1 MKDYTTDNIINIVL
15 AGHASTGKTTLAEAM
30 MCNGG
35 SIHKMG
41 SIEEGTTISD
51 YRKYEIKN
59 QHSISLSLMNIEWL
73 EKKFNILDTP
83 GYLDFHG
90 EVKSAMGVADFAAI
104 VISATEGIDVGTELC
119 WDYADKEFNIP
130 KLFIINMTDK
140 DQSDFDSVLSALQ
153 SRYGRTVFPFTL
165 PVNQGPNFNQ
175 IADVLRK
182 EVFTCKADGSG
193 DYSEASAEDDW
204 SKKMEDIHNELI
216 ELIAESDESL
226 LEIFFDKGEL
236 SEDELRSGLH
246 QALKSG
252 GLIPVFCVSG
262 RTNMGVKRMMDILA
276 KYAPC
281 AGDFEEVVGTK
292 PGSDEEV
299 IHGPSLN
306 DPLAARIFKT
316 ISEEHI
322 GEMSFFR
329 VYSGKVN
336 AGDDL
341 RNTTRNNSEK
351 MRQIYFISGNKRV
364 DASQLI
370 AGDIGAAL
378 KLKNTHTGDTLAAA
392 KSPILLPKIIYPTPN
407 MSFAVKPKTRGDEEK
422 IANGLAVMHE
432 EDPTFLYRV
441 DPELKQ
447 TIISGQGELHL
458 DIALKRITE
467 RFHVELEKETP
478 KVPYRETIT
487 GNADAKYRHKKQSGG
502 SGQFAE
508 VWLRI
513 EAANRGDGIDF
524 TNSLVGQNVDRG
536 FVPSV
541 EKGINNVCKDGVI
554 AGCKVVDVKIDFYD
568 GKMHPVDSND
578 MAFQIAGRHAF
589 TAAIKD
595 AKPKLLEPI
604 FTIKVKVPDE
614 VMGDIMGD
622 ISSRRGKVQGMDSDG
637 HFQIINAEVP
647 MANLHDY
654 ATALKAMSS
663 GRGMFTNEFSHYEDM
678 PHIEAEKIISKWE
691 AARAAGE

>member
-1 MKDYTTDNIINIVL
+1 MKDYTTDNIINIAL
-15 AGHASTGKTTLAEAM
+15 AGHASTGKTTLSEAIM
-30 MCNGG
+30 YNGG

-41 SIEEGTTISD
+41 SIDAGTTLSD
-51 YRKYEIKN
+51 YREYEINN
-59 QHSISLSLMNIEWL
+59 QHSISLSLMNLEWL
-73 EKKFNILDTP
+73 DKKFNILDTP

-90 EVKSAMGVADFAAI
+90 EVKSAMAVADFAALVVS
-104 VISATEGIDVGTELC
+104 VIEGIDVGTELC

-140 DQSDFDSVLSALQ
+140 EQSDYDSVLSTLQ

-165 PVNQGPNFNQ
+165 PVNQGPGFNQ

-182 EVFTCKADGSG
+182 EVFTFKTDGSG
-193 DYSEASAEDDW
+193 DYTEAVAEGDW
-204 SKKMEDIHNELI
+204 SQKLEEMHNELI

-236 SEDELRSGLH
+236 SEEELRSGLH

-262 RTNMGVKRMMDILA
+262 ETNTGVKRMMDILA
-276 KYAPC
+276 RYAPC
-281 AGDFEEVVGTK
+281 AGDFEKVEGTHPDSGDEVL
-292 PGSDEEV
+292 
-299 IHGPSLN
+299 HGPSIN
-306 DPLAARIFKT
+306 DPLAARVFKT

-351 MRQIYFISGNKRV
+351 MRQIYFMNGKNRK

-378 KLKNTHTGDTLAAA
+378 KLKNTHTGDTLADP
-392 KSPILLPKIIYPTPN
+392 KGPILLPKINYPTPN
-407 MSFAVKPKTRGDEEK
+407 MSYAVKPKARGDEEK
-422 IANGLAVMHE
+422 IANGLAIMHE

-441 DPELKQ
+441 DSELKQ

-458 DIALKRITE
+458 NIALKRISE

-478 KVPYRETIT
+478 KVPYRETIS
-487 GNADAKYRHKKQSGG
+487 GKAEAKYRHKKQSGG

-513 EAANRGDGIDF
+513 EAANRGEGIEF
-524 TNSLVGQNVDRG
+524 KNSLVGQNVDRG

-541 EKGINNVCKDGVI
+541 EKGINHICNDGVI
-554 AGCKVVDVKIDFYD
+554 AGCKVVDININFYD

-589 TAAIKD
+589 MD
-595 AKPKLLEPI
+595 AVKSARPKLLEPI
-604 FTIKVKVPDE
+604 YSIKVKIPDD

-622 ISSRRGKVQGMDSDG
+622 ISSRRGKVQGMETDG

-678 PHIEAEKIISKWE
+678 PHIEADKVISKWE

>member
-1 MKDYTTDNIINIVL
+1 MKNYTTDNIINIAL
-15 AGHASTGKTTLAEAM
+15 TGHASTGKTILTESM
-30 MCNGG
+30 MLNAGF
-35 SIHKMG
+35 IHKMG
-41 SIEEGTTISD
+41 TIEEGTTISD
-51 YRKYEIKN
+51 YREYEVSN
-59 QHSISLSLMNIEWL
+59 QHSISLSLMNFEWQN
-73 EKKFNILDTP
+73 KKINIIDTP

-90 EVKSAMGVADFAAI
+90 EVKSGMSVADFAAI
-104 VISATEGIDVGTELC
+104 LVSATDGIDVGTELC
-119 WDYADKEFNIP
+119 WEYADKEFKIP
-130 KLFIINMTDK
+130 KLFIINMIDK
-140 DQSDFDSVLSALQ
+140 DQSDFESILSALQ
-153 SRYGRTVFPFTL
+153 NRYGRTVFPFTL
-165 PVNQGPNFNQ
+165 PINQGPDFNQ
-175 IADVLRK
+175 VADVLRK
-182 EVFTCKADGSG
+182 EHLTFEKNNSGNFSENAADG
-193 DYSEASAEDDW
+193 EW
-204 SKKMEDIHNELI
+204 SKKLDDYHNELI
-216 ELIAESDESL
+216 ELIAESDEEL
-226 LEIFFDKGEL
+226 LELFFDKGEL

-262 RTNMGVKRMMDILA
+262 EKNIGVKRMMDILA

-281 AGDFEEVVGTK
+281 AGDFKEVKGTK
-292 PGSDEEV
+292 PNSEDKV
-299 IHGPSLN
+299 IHGSTEN
-306 DPLAARIFKT
+306 DPLSARVFKT

-341 RNTTRNNSEK
+341 SNTSRNNSEK
-351 MRQIYFISGNKRV
+351 MRQIYFMSGNKRK

-378 KLKNTHTGDTLAAA
+378 KLKNTHTGDTLSNS
-392 KSPILLPKIIYPTPN
+392 KNPILLSEVKYPTSN
-407 MSFAVKPKTRGDEEK
+407 MSFAIKPKARGDEEK
-422 IANGLAVMHE
+422 IANGLSVLHE
-432 EDPTFLYRV
+432 EDPTFIYRV
-441 DPELKQ
+441 DSELKQ

-458 DIALKRITE
+458 DIALKRISE
-467 RFHVELEKETP
+467 RFNVELLKETP

-487 GNADAKYRHKKQSGG
+487 SNSNSKYRHKKQSGG

-513 EAANRGDGIDF
+513 EPAERGSGIDF
-524 TNSLVGQNVDRG
+524 SNSLVGQNVDRG

-541 EKGINNVCKDGVI
+541 EKGINHICNDGII
-554 AGCKVVDVKIDFYD
+554 AGCKVVDIKIDFYD

-578 MAFQIAGRHAF
+578 MAFQIAGKNAF
-589 TAAIKD
+589 TEAVKN

-604 FTIKVKVPDE
+604 YKIQVKIPDD

-647 MANLHDY
+647 LANLHDY
-654 ATALKAMSS
+654 ATALKSMSS
-663 GRGMFTNEFSHYEDM
+663 GRGMFSNEFSHYEDM
-678 PHIEAEKIISKWE
+678 PHTEAEKVISSWE
-691 AARAAGE
+691 AARSAGE

>member
-1 MKDYTTDNIINIVL
+1 MKNYSTDNIINIAL
-15 AGHASTGKTTLAEAM
+15 SGHASTGKTILSEAIM
-30 MCNGG
+30 YNGG

-41 SIEEGTTISD
+41 SIEEGTTLSD
-51 YRKYEIKN
+51 YREYEINN
-59 QHSISLSLMNIEWL
+59 QHSISLSLMNLEWL
-73 EKKFNILDTP
+73 DKKFNILDTP

-90 EVKSAMGVADFAAI
+90 EVKSAMAVADFSAL
-104 VISATEGIDVGTELC
+104 VVSATEGIDVGTELC
-119 WDYADKEFNIP
+119 WDYAEKEFNIP
-130 KLFIINMTDK
+130 KLFIINMVDK
-140 DQSDFDSVLSALQ
+140 DQADFDSVLSSLQ
-153 SRYGRTVFPFTL
+153 NRYGRTVFPFTL
-165 PVNQGPNFNQ
+165 PINQGPGFNQ
-175 IADVLRK
+175 VADVLRK
-182 EVFTCKADGSG
+182 EIFTFKTDGSG
-193 DYSEASAEDDW
+193 DYSEAVAEGDW
-204 SKKMEDIHNELI
+204 SQKLEDMHNELI

-236 SEDELRSGLH
+236 SEEELRSGLH

-262 RTNMGVKRMMDILA
+262 ATNSGVKRMMDILA
-276 KYAPC
+276 RYAPC
-281 AGDFEEVVGTK
+281 AGDFEKVIGTN
-292 PGSDEEV
+292 PNSGDEV
-299 IHGPSLN
+299 IHGPSIN
-306 DPLAARIFKT
+306 DSLAARVFKT

-351 MRQIYFISGNKRV
+351 MRQVYFMNGKNRK
-364 DASQLI
+364 DAPQLI

-378 KLKNTHTGDTLAAA
+378 KLKNTHTGDTLSDP
-392 KSPILLPKIIYPTPN
+392 KGLILLPKINYPTPN
-407 MSFAVKPKTRGDEEK
+407 MSLAIKPKARGDEEK

-441 DPELKQ
+441 DSELKQ

-458 DIALKRITE
+458 NIALNRITE
-467 RFHVELEKETP
+467 RFHVELDKGIP

-487 GNADAKYRHKKQSGG
+487 GKAESKYRHKKQSGG

-508 VWLRI
+508 VWLRV

-524 TNSLVGQNVDRG
+524 KNSLVGQNVDRG

-541 EKGINNVCKDGVI
+541 EKGIHNICDDGVI

-589 TAAIKD
+589 IDAVKS

-604 FTIKVKVPDE
+604 YSIKVKIPDDA
-614 VMGDIMGD
+614 MGDIMGD
-622 ISSRRGKVQGMDSDG
+622 ISSRRGKVQGMETDG

-654 ATALKAMSS
+654 ANALKAMSS
-663 GRGMFTNEFSHYEDM
+663 GRGMFSNEFSHYEDM
-678 PHIEAEKIISKWE
+678 PHIEAEKVISKWE
-691 AARAAGE
+691 TARAAGE